1 MWNRLLSSPL
11 VYLYLAAGVL
21 IAAPLGLLVPGKAA
35 LPLLQVAVAYPVMV
49 SLLARG
55 ERGRAVACMLWW
67 ALCLGAVMVTTVVR
81 APNASADAIF
91 HGPEYA
97 AEMFHWIRTGIGAE
111 GTPSRFIPQHLL
123 HLGIFIG
130 LSLAT
135 ASLLSLLM
143 GAVLMNYMSFYVG
156 SLILASNDFST
167 AVLVGWHPWSI
178 LRVAAFVVLGVVL
191 AEPLISRLLKRSYRL
206 AQAKLYL
213 WLAAAGLAGDII
225 MKAALA
231 PWWGLMLRKLI
242 S

>member
-1 MWNRLLSSPL
+1 MWNRLVASPVL
-11 VYLYLAAGVL
+11 YLYLAAGVL
-21 IAAPLGLLVPGKAA
+21 IAAPLGLLLPGKAA
-35 LPLLQVAVAYPVMV
+35 LPILQVAVAYPVMV

-67 ALCLGAVMVTTVVR
+67 ALWLGVVMVTTVTR
-81 APNASADAIF
+81 APDAAARAVF

-97 AEMFHWIRTGIGAE
+97 GEMFHWIRTGDGAE

-123 HLGIFIG
+123 HLGIFVV

-156 SLILASNDFST
+156 SLILASSDFRT
-167 AVLVGWHPWSI
+167 AVLMGWHPWSI

-191 AEPLISRLLKRSYRL
+191 AEPLIQRLLKRPYRL
-206 AQAKLYL
+206 AEAKTYI
-213 WLAAAGLAGDII
+213 WLAVAGLIGDII

-231 PWWGLMLRKLI
+231 PWWGLTLRKLI